1 MPYCV
6 QCGQQVGDQ
15 DKFCAKCGTPQ
26 KGGQAAHPLASFWD
40 SVSQRNAILFCYL
53 PWIGWLVSIAILG
66 SPRFRGEKRVRF
78 HAFQGLYLFVAWL
91 MVEWVVSPMFGF
103 AGPARIP
110 SFRFVPQLLQ
120 LGVFAAW
127 VFMIIKASHDEDYH
141 LPVIGDLAERS
152 AAEQH

>member
-1 MPYCV
+1 MPFCV
-6 QCGQQVGDQ
+6 QCGQQVGEQ

-26 KGGQAAHPLASFWD
+26 KDSASSVAHFWD
-40 SVSQRNAILFCYL
+40 SISQRNAILFCYL
-53 PWIGWLVSIAILG
+53 PWVGWIASIAVLG
-66 SPRFRGEKRVRF
+66 SPRFRTEQRVRF

-103 AGPARIP
+103 AGPGRMP
-110 SFRFVPQLLQ
+110 GFRFVPQLLH
-120 LGVFAAW
+120 LVVFAAW

-141 LPVIGDLAERS
+141 LPVVGELAERS